1 MTATRPSPQAAR
13 WETYLADRAGLS
25 FSGSRGRWLRVI
37 VESTIPEPGDGSPD
51 ASGGPDDEDALFERL
66 CEALTVQESFF
77 FREHSKLAL
86 LTDHV
91 LPGYADRDRPIRVWS
106 AGCAAGQEA
115 YTLAMLLA
123 DNGHAGHYD
132 ILGTDLSPEAV
143 AAAKRATYGRWSMRG
158 VDAATVADHFEVS
171 DEGYRVAQRYRERV
185 RFAQHNLLEPMPPG
199 TAPFDVIMCRNVL
212 IYLTPEAVRR
222 AAEAFS
228 RALVPGGWLILGV
241 SDPIL
246 DPVPGL
252 QQVATRHGLAY
263 RRLDAEPVGEEPVIA
278 GTSGAAAERESR
290 TAVRRTRRIRPRA
303 PDPPR
308 RAAGVGRVGQAEV
321 SELVEAA
328 ERALELGKPAEAAA
342 LAGEAVERA
351 PGHCPAH
358 RALIQGLAEDG
369 RLDQA
374 AAAAAR
380 AMSAFPADALVRN
393 LCAVV
398 LLEQGQLLEAAAL
411 ARQAVYLDPDLA
423 VAHLVLARAREGL
436 GDDRAASRARRNA
449 RQLLATGGDR

>member
-1 MTATRPSPQAAR
+1 MTATPASAAR

-37 VESTIPEPGDGSPD
+37 VESTVPEPD
-51 ASGGPDDEDALFERL
+51 ARWGTDDEDALFERL

-77 FREHSKLAL
+77 FREHSKLAM

-91 LPGYADRDRPIRVWS
+91 LPGYAGRDRPIRVWS

-132 ILGTDLSPEAV
+132 ILGTDLSPEAI
-143 AAAKRATYGRWSMRG
+143 AAAKQATYGRWSLRG
-158 VDAATVADHFEVS
+158 VDAGTVANHFETFY
-171 DEGYRVAQRYRERV
+171 GAHRVAQKYRERV
-185 RFAQHNLLEPMPPG
+185 RFAQHNLLDPMPPG
-199 TAPFDVIMCRNVL
+199 TPPFDVIMCRNVL

-222 AAEAFS
+222 AGEAFR

-246 DPVPGL
+246 DHLPGL
-252 QQVATRHGLAY
+252 QQVATKHGLAY
-263 RRLDAEPVGEEPVIA
+263 RRLDAEPAE
-278 GTSGAAAERESR
+278 AAASGSATDRETR

-303 PDPPR
+303 PDPPPVATAVHR
-308 RAAGVGRVGQAEV
+308 IGQAEV

-328 ERALELGKPAEAAA
+328 ERALVLGRPREAAA
-342 LAGEAVERA
+342 LAGDAVERA

-358 RALIQGLAEDG
+358 RALIQALAEDS
-369 RLDQA
+369 RLGDA
-374 AAAAAR
+374 AVAAAR
-380 AMSAFPADALVRN
+380 AMSGFPADALVRN
-393 LCAVV
+393 LYAVV
-398 LLEQGQLLEAAAL
+398 LLEQGRLPQAAAM
-411 ARQAVYLDPDLA
+411 ARQALYLDPDLA
-423 VAHLVLARAREGL
+423 VAHLVLARAHEGL
-436 GDDRAASRARRNA
+436 GDERAASRARRNA
-449 RQLLATGGDR
+449 RHLLATQGAP